1 MVLIVLISLLN
12 ELMCC
17 FQSNGFSMNI
27 FEQMKQQMQEQLN
40 KQQQS
45 SYLLPSDL
53 NTVVEL
59 LYNLSGG
66 RTTQPDVTRLEGCNV
81 IAVLPVG
88 CYMLFSINPDNEVP
102 PNRNVKCYSQ
112 GNGFYTER
120 DVVEVFNFIQ
130 KNSLA
135 WCQV

>member
-1 MVLIVLISLLN
+1 MKV
-12 ELMCC
+12 
-17 FQSNGFSMNI
+17 
-27 FEQMKQQMQEQLN
+27 FEQMKQQP
-40 KQQQS
+40 

-59 LYNLSGG
+59 LYKLSGG
-66 RTTQPDVTRLEGCNV
+66 RITQPDITKLKGCNV

-88 CYMLFSINPDNEVP
+88 CYMLFSINLDNEIP

-112 GNGFYTER
+112 GNGFYSEK

-130 KNSLA
+130 SNAVA
-135 WCQV
+135 WTQI